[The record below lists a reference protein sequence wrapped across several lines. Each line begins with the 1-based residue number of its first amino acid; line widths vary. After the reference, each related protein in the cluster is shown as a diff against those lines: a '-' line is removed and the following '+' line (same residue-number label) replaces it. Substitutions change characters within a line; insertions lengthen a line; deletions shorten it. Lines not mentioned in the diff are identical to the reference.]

1 VQTATLNNGVEMP
14 ILGFGDYQIP
24 AHETEKAV
32 SEALGAGCRHL
43 DTAAYRNEETVG
55 RAIAASGIPRDQLFV
70 TTKLWIQSAPVEA
83 NTKRGVLIKSTFA

>member
-32 SEALGAGCRHL
+32 SEALGAGCRH
-43 DTAAYRNEETVG
+43 
-55 RAIAASGIPRDQLFV
+55 
-70 TTKLWIQSAPVEA
+70 
-83 NTKRGVLIKSTFA
+83 RGLPQ